1 MLNPTIVTE
10 EIEATPQLT
19 ERAQSILKILV
30 EHYLQDG
37 QPVGSRTLSRESG
50 LSLSPATVRNVM
62 SDLEE
67 LGFIHSPHTSAGR
80 VPTIQGYRFFVDT
93 LLAVKPVHDIDIDVD
108 ELRQQLIPGQDLGG
122 KQLIERAS
130 AMLSGVTDLASVV
143 SIPRQN
149 ESGLKHIEFIELN
162 ESRVLVVMVFN
173 NDEVENRIIYLD
185 RDYSESELTEASN
198 FLNSRLQGR
207 GFKTIRDEILME
219 MRAEREHANN
229 MMLQAIQMAEQ
240 VLESKGHG
248 DYVLMGETKLMDFA
262 EMTDVSKLK
271 HLFEAF
277 HQKQEIL
284 HLLDRCVAADGIQIF
299 IGKESGYEV
308 LDEWSVVTAPY
319 TVDGNHLGVLGV
331 IGPTRMAYDRVIP
344 IVDVTAR
351 LLGSALRGE

>member
-1 MLNPTIVTE
+1 VTQE
-10 EIEATPQLT
+10 VESTPHLT
-19 ERAQSILKILV
+19 ERAQSILKVLV
-30 EHYLQDG
+30 EHYLLDG
-37 QPVGSRTLSRESG
+37 QPVGSRTLSKDSG

-80 VPTIQGYRFFVDT
+80 VPTVQGYRFFVDT
-93 LLAVKPVHDIDIDVD
+93 LLSAKSAHDIGFDIED
-108 ELRQQLIPGQDLGG
+108 LRQQLYPGAALGG

-130 AMLSGVTDLASVV
+130 ALLSGVTDLASVV
-143 SIPRQN
+143 SMPRQN
-149 ESGLKHIEFIELN
+149 QSGLKHIEFIQLN
-162 ESRVLVVMVFN
+162 DKRVLVVMVFT

-185 RDYSESELTEASN
+185 REYPDSELTEMSN
-198 FLNSRLQGR
+198 FLSSRLMGKD
-207 GFKTIRDEILME
+207 FKTVRDEIIRE
-219 MRAEREHANN
+219 MKAEREHANN
-229 MMLQAIQMAEQ
+229 MMLKTIEMAEQ
-240 VLESKGHG
+240 VLDSKDHG
-248 DYVLMGETKLMDFA
+248 DYVLMGETKLMDFTQ
-262 EMTDVSKLK
+262 MSDVGKLK

-319 TVDGNHLGVLGV
+319 TVNGDQLGVIGV

-344 IVDVTAR
+344 IVDITAR
-351 LLGSALRGE
+351 LLGSALRGD